1 MEITDLL
8 NAISTVGF
16 PIFATCGLGYLLY
29 KEQQAHKEE
38 MNSLKDALERNTV
51 VISEFKQLMEDI
63 RKDG

>member
-1 MEITDLL
+1 MDITEAL
-8 NAISTVGF
+8 NAVSTVGF
-16 PIFATCGLGYLLY
+16 PICATVGLGYLLY
-29 KEQQAHKEE
+29 KEQQSHKEE

>member
-29 KEQQAHKEE
+29 KEQQSHKEE
-38 MNSLKDALERNTV
+38 MSSLKEALERNTV